1 MNAIPFGDILLQLKR
16 IADAL
21 ESGRGSAPGVS
32 AAVPTNPYASA
43 DLPAGYNT
51 VLGYLAE
58 VNPEA
63 LDLMGDPIADTQRD
77 GYWLTHQASRK
88 DIQIVTVEAP
98 APLKAVG
105 IDTVNAYPIELLRKR
120 LGD

>member
-1 MNAIPFGDILLQLKR
+1 MLQKFEAILVQLTR

-21 ESGRGSAPGVS
+21 ENGRGSAPGVS
-32 AAVPTNPYASA
+32 AATPSNPYASP
-43 DLPAGYNT
+43 DLPVGFNT

-77 GYWLTHQASRK
+77 GYWLTHQASRR
-88 DIQIVTVEAP
+88 DIQIISVEAP

-105 IDTVNAYPIELLRKR
+105 IEMVNAYPVELLRKR
-120 LGD
+120 LGE